1 MQKIKFT
8 FKNPFEERMKSIS
21 ARAEQYLARIVAYVM
36 QLSPRERFAVIGGS
50 AFLVLFILIVGI
62 IGPLL
67 HARSSLGKAIMA
79 KDQELKKI
87 YQMSAEIRA
96 MNASRGAK
104 DGRSTLIGSL
114 EELSRQ
120 LNLTDRVEFMK
131 PISDSAEANRDSVEV
146 KMRGLYQEDLINLL
160 FGIENSQSPIKIKRL
175 IVKKSEKG
183 DVLEVTFQAVSYG

>member
-1 MQKIKFT
+1 MQKIKFA

-21 ARAEQYLARIVAYVM
+21 ASTEQYLAKIVAYVM
-36 QLSPRERFAVIGGS
+36 NLSPRERFAVIGGS
-50 AFLVLFILIVGI
+50 VFVVLFILIVGI

-67 HARSSLGKAIMA
+67 HARSNLGKAVMS
-79 KDQELKKI
+79 KDRELKKI

-96 MNASRGAK
+96 MNASKGSK

-114 EELSRQ
+114 EELSKQ
-120 LNLTDRVEFMK
+120 LNLTDRVEYMK
-131 PISDSAEANRDSVEV
+131 PISDSTEANRDSVEV

-160 FGIENSQSPIKIKRL
+160 FGIENSPNPVKIKRL
-175 IVKKSEKG
+175 ILKKAEKG